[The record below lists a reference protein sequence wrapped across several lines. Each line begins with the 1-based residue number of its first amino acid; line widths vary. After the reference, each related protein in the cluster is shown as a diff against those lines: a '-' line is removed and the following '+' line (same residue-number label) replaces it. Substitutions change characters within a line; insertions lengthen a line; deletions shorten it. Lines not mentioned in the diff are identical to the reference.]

1 VTQRQATAILSHTV
15 MYKTSTR
22 GDN

>member
-1 VTQRQATAILSHTV
+1 VTQRQATAILSHIV
-15 MYKTSTR
+15 MYKTSTQ